1 MRRRRPSPP
10 ALPVVAALILALAV
24 AGAALTGNIA
34 TAQDE
39 ESPAPVLHPISE
51 GWSLLAN
58 TGPATSPADLLAPI
72 EDLVTAAFTFDPAE
86 GRFRAYRPDLPDR
99 TDLLLVESGQA
110 LWVFVPPDRLDG
122 DVAFLELPASVR
134 DLPATLDPGFTL
146 VGWTGTDGLRISEAT
161 EGLPVRRAYQ
171 WEAASQRYR
180 TWIPSLPASLRDDF
194 PLEYGAGVWI
204 DLDGDESVVWVQ
216 R

>member
-1 MRRRRPSPP
+1 MRNAPTL
-10 ALPVVAALILALAV
+10 LPLSVVLLLALALV
-24 AGAALTGNIA
+24 AAGWAAGGRTV
-34 TAQDE
+34 TAQDA
-39 ESPAPVLHPISE
+39 ESRALVIQPIAG

-58 TGPATSPADLLAPI
+58 TGPAASPADLLAPI
-72 EDLVTAAFTFDPAE
+72 EDLVTSAFTFDPIRD
-86 GRFRAYRPDLPDR
+86 RFRAYRPDAPAR
-99 TDLLLVESGQA
+99 TDLVQVETGEA

-122 DVAFLELPASVR
+122 DIAFLELPAAAR
-134 DLPATLDPGFTL
+134 DLPATLEPGFTL

-180 TWIPSLPASLRDDF
+180 TWIPSLPASARDDF

-204 DLDGDESVVWVQ
+204 DLGGDESVVWMQ